1 MQTIQVKPKQTV
13 QVKVKPCVKLASL
26 ALFDTA
32 LLTIYNQAKETIK
45 RTTNGKLEIN
55 QQDQGF
61 AYQVGK
67 DIAQL
72 QETVAA
78 LQTAATTQQ
87 GTKTQW
93 VQKVTLK
100 PGSTESWIN
109 VKVNPELVGKV
120 GVALYGKDSVDK
132 THFKEI
138 YEMPADASYFPL
150 YLIAFA
156 DPEQVDF
163 VSEVG

>member
-1 MQTIQVKPKQTV
+1 M
-13 QVKVKPCVKLASL
+13 
-26 ALFDTA
+26 
-32 LLTIYNQAKETIK
+32 E
-45 RTTNGKLEIN
+45 KLEIN

-72 QETVAA
+72 QDAVAT
-78 LQTAATTQQ
+78 LQTAATAQQ

-109 VKVNPELVGKV
+109 VKVNPELVGKP
-120 GVALYGKDSVDK
+120 GIALLADSTLQTTRCLRK
-132 THFKEI
+132 HHIFLRI
-138 YEMPADASYFPL
+138 SLPL
-150 YLIAFA
+150 QTMNRWIL
-156 DPEQVDF
+156 
-163 VSEVG
+163 

>member
-1 MQTIQVKPKQTV
+1 M
-13 QVKVKPCVKLASL
+13 
-26 ALFDTA
+26 
-32 LLTIYNQAKETIK
+32 E
-45 RTTNGKLEIN
+45 KLEIN

-72 QETVAA
+72 QEAVAA
-78 LQTAATTQQ
+78 LQTAATAKQ
-87 GTKTQW
+87 GKKQW

-100 PGSTESWIN
+100 PGSTESWVN

-120 GVALYGKDSVDK
+120 GVALFANATVEKAY
-132 THFKEI
+132 FKEI
-138 YEMPADASYFPL
+138 YEMPADASYFPM
-150 YLIAFA
+150 YLIALA
-156 DPEQVDF
+156 DHEQVDF

>member
-1 MQTIQVKPKQTV
+1 M
-13 QVKVKPCVKLASL
+13 
-26 ALFDTA
+26 
-32 LLTIYNQAKETIK
+32 
-45 RTTNGKLEIN
+45 GKTEIN

-72 QETVAA
+72 QEAVAT
-78 LQTAATTQQ
+78 LQLAATAQQ
-87 GTKTQW
+87 GTKTKNQW

-109 VKVNPELVGKV
+109 VKVNPELVGKP
-120 GVALYGKDSVDK
+120 GIALHADSSLQ
-132 THFKEI
+132 TIRFKEF
-138 YEMPADASYFPL
+138 YEMPADASFFPA
-150 YLIAFA
+150 YLIALA
-156 DPEQVDF
+156 DHEQVDF

>member
-1 MQTIQVKPKQTV
+1 M
-13 QVKVKPCVKLASL
+13 
-26 ALFDTA
+26 
-32 LLTIYNQAKETIK
+32 E
-45 RTTNGKLEIN
+45 KLEIN
-55 QQDQGF
+55 LQNLEKDKNMEKLEINLKDQGF

-72 QETVAA
+72 QEAVAA
-78 LQTAATTQQ
+78 LQTAVTAQQ

-100 PGSTESWIN
+100 PGTTESWIN
-109 VKVNPELVGKV
+109 VKVNPELVGKA
-120 GVALYGKDSVDK
+120 GVVLLANNPTQITYFKD
-132 THFKEI
+132 I
-138 YEMPADASYFPL
+138 YEMPAEASYFPA

-156 DPEQVDF
+156 DPAQVDF

>member
-1 MQTIQVKPKQTV
+1 M
-13 QVKVKPCVKLASL
+13 
-26 ALFDTA
+26 
-32 LLTIYNQAKETIK
+32 E
-45 RTTNGKLEIN
+45 KLEIN

-72 QETVAA
+72 QEAVAA
-78 LQTAATTQQ
+78 LQAAATAQQ

-100 PGSTESWIN
+100 PGSTESLIN

-120 GVALYGKDSVDK
+120 GVALYGKDNVEK
-132 THFKEI
+132 NHFKEI

>member
-1 MQTIQVKPKQTV
+1 M
-13 QVKVKPCVKLASL
+13 
-26 ALFDTA
+26 
-32 LLTIYNQAKETIK
+32 E
-45 RTTNGKLEIN
+45 KLEIN

-72 QETVAA
+72 QEAVAA
-78 LQTAATTQQ
+78 LQTAATAQQ
-87 GTKTQW
+87 GTKTNTQW

-109 VKVNPELVGKV
+109 VKVNPELVGKA
-120 GVALYGKDSVDK
+120 GVVLLANNPTQITYFKD
-132 THFKEI
+132 I
-138 YEMPADASYFPL
+138 YEMPAEASYFPA

-156 DPEQVDF
+156 DPKQVDF

>member
-1 MQTIQVKPKQTV
+1 M
-13 QVKVKPCVKLASL
+13 
-26 ALFDTA
+26 
-32 LLTIYNQAKETIK
+32 E
-45 RTTNGKLEIN
+45 KLEIN

-72 QETVAA
+72 KEAVAA
-78 LQTAATTQQ
+78 LQTAATAQQ

-109 VKVNPELVGKV
+109 VKVNPELVGKAGMV
-120 GVALYGKDSVDK
+120 LFANATVEKAY
-132 THFKEI
+132 FKEI
-138 YEMPADASYFPL
+138 YEMPTDASYFPM
-150 YLIAFA
+150 YLIALA
-156 DPEQVDF
+156 DHEQVDF

>member
-1 MQTIQVKPKQTV
+1 M
-13 QVKVKPCVKLASL
+13 
-26 ALFDTA
+26 
-32 LLTIYNQAKETIK
+32 E
-45 RTTNGKLEIN
+45 KLEIN

-72 QETVAA
+72 QEAVAA
-78 LQTAATTQQ
+78 LQTAATAQQ
-87 GTKTQW
+87 GTKTKTQW

-109 VKVNPELVGKV
+109 VKVNPELVGKA
-120 GVALYGKDSVDK
+120 GVVLLANNPTQITYFKD
-132 THFKEI
+132 I
-138 YEMPADASYFPL
+138 YEMPAEASYFPA

-156 DPEQVDF
+156 DPKQVDF

>member
-1 MQTIQVKPKQTV
+1 M
-13 QVKVKPCVKLASL
+13 
-26 ALFDTA
+26 
-32 LLTIYNQAKETIK
+32 E
-45 RTTNGKLEIN
+45 KLEVN

-67 DIAQL
+67 DIVHL
-72 QETVAA
+72 QEDVAA
-78 LQTAATTQQ
+78 LQAAATSQQ

-100 PGSTESWIN
+100 PDSTESWAK
-109 VKVNPELVGKV
+109 VKVNPELVGKAGIV
-120 GVALYGKDSVDK
+120 LLANNPTQITY
-132 THFKEI
+132 FKEI
-138 YEMPADASYFPL
+138 YEMPVDASFFPA

-156 DPEQVDF
+156 DPAQVDF

>member
-1 MQTIQVKPKQTV
+1 M
-13 QVKVKPCVKLASL
+13 
-26 ALFDTA
+26 
-32 LLTIYNQAKETIK
+32 E
-45 RTTNGKLEIN
+45 KLEIN

-72 QETVAA
+72 QEAVAA
-78 LQTAATTQQ
+78 LQTAATAQQ

-93 VQKVTLK
+93 VQKVTLRLG

-109 VKVNPELVGKV
+109 VKVNPELVGKA
-120 GVALYGKDSVDK
+120 GIALFADS
-132 THFKEI
+132 TLQTTRFKEF
-138 YEMPADASYFPL
+138 YEMPADASYFPA
-150 YLIAFA
+150 YLIALA
-156 DPEQVDF
+156 DHEQVDF

>member
-1 MQTIQVKPKQTV
+1 M
-13 QVKVKPCVKLASL
+13 
-26 ALFDTA
+26 
-32 LLTIYNQAKETIK
+32 E
-45 RTTNGKLEIN
+45 KLEIN
-55 QQDQGF
+55 QQAQGF

-72 QETVAA
+72 QESVAA
-78 LQTAATTQQ
+78 LQTSATAQQ
-87 GTKTQW
+87 GTKTKW

-109 VKVNPELVGKV
+109 VKVNPELVGKA
-120 GVALYGKDSVDK
+120 GVVLLANNPMQITY
-132 THFKEI
+132 FKEI
-138 YEMPADASYFPL
+138 YEMPAEASFFPA

-156 DPEQVDF
+156 SPEQVDF

>member
-1 MQTIQVKPKQTV
+1 M
-13 QVKVKPCVKLASL
+13 
-26 ALFDTA
+26 
-32 LLTIYNQAKETIK
+32 E
-45 RTTNGKLEIN
+45 KLEIN

-72 QETVAA
+72 QEAVAA
-78 LQTAATTQQ
+78 LQTAAATAQQ

-109 VKVNPELVGKV
+109 VKVNPELVGKAGMV
-120 GVALYGKDSVDK
+120 LFANATVEKAY
-132 THFKEI
+132 FKEI
-138 YEMPADASYFPL
+138 YEMPADASYFPM
-150 YLIAFA
+150 YLIALA
-156 DPEQVDF
+156 DHEQVDF
-163 VSEVG
+163 MSEVG

>member
-1 MQTIQVKPKQTV
+1 M
-13 QVKVKPCVKLASL
+13 
-26 ALFDTA
+26 
-32 LLTIYNQAKETIK
+32 E
-45 RTTNGKLEIN
+45 KLEIN

-78 LQTAATTQQ
+78 LQTAATAQQ

-109 VKVNPELVGKV
+109 VKVNPELVGKG
-120 GVALYGKDSVDK
+120 GVALFANATMEKAY
-132 THFKEI
+132 FKEI
-138 YEMPADASYFPL
+138 YEMPADASYFPM

-156 DPEQVDF
+156 DPAQVDF

>member
-1 MQTIQVKPKQTV
+1 M
-13 QVKVKPCVKLASL
+13 
-26 ALFDTA
+26 
-32 LLTIYNQAKETIK
+32 E
-45 RTTNGKLEIN
+45 KLEIN

-72 QETVAA
+72 QEAVAA
-78 LQTAATTQQ
+78 LQTAVTAQQ

-100 PGSTESWIN
+100 PGTTESWIN
-109 VKVNPELVGKV
+109 VKVNPELVGKP
-120 GVALYGKDSVDK
+120 GIALLADS
-132 THFKEI
+132 TLQTTRFKEF
-138 YEMPADASYFPL
+138 YEMPAEASYFPA
-150 YLIAFA
+150 YLIALA
-156 DPEQVDF
+156 DHEQVDF

>member
-1 MQTIQVKPKQTV
+1 M
-13 QVKVKPCVKLASL
+13 
-26 ALFDTA
+26 
-32 LLTIYNQAKETIK
+32 E
-45 RTTNGKLEIN
+45 KLEIN

-72 QETVAA
+72 QEAVAA
-78 LQTAATTQQ
+78 LQTAATAQQ

-100 PGSTESWIN
+100 PGTTESWIN
-109 VKVNPELVGKV
+109 VKVNPELVGKA
-120 GVALYGKDSVDK
+120 GVVLLANNPTQITYFKD
-132 THFKEI
+132 I
-138 YEMPADASYFPL
+138 YEMPAEASYFPA

-156 DPEQVDF
+156 DPAQVDF

>member
-1 MQTIQVKPKQTV
+1 M
-13 QVKVKPCVKLASL
+13 
-26 ALFDTA
+26 
-32 LLTIYNQAKETIK
+32 E
-45 RTTNGKLEIN
+45 KLEIN

-72 QETVAA
+72 QEAVAA
-78 LQTAATTQQ
+78 LQTAATAQQ
-87 GTKTQW
+87 GTKTKTQW

-109 VKVNPELVGKV
+109 VKVNPEFVGKA
-120 GVALYGKDSVDK
+120 GVVLLANNPTQITYFKD
-132 THFKEI
+132 I
-138 YEMPADASYFPL
+138 YEMPAEASYFPA

-156 DPEQVDF
+156 DPKQVDF

>member
-1 MQTIQVKPKQTV
+1 M
-13 QVKVKPCVKLASL
+13 
-26 ALFDTA
+26 
-32 LLTIYNQAKETIK
+32 E
-45 RTTNGKLEIN
+45 KLEIN
-55 QQDQGF
+55 QQDKAF
-61 AYQVGK
+61 IYQLGK
-67 DIAQL
+67 DIAHL
-72 QETVAA
+72 QEAVAA
-78 LQTAATTQQ
+78 LQTSATAQQ
-87 GTKTQW
+87 GTKNQW

-132 THFKEI
+132 TYFKEI

-156 DPEQVDF
+156 DPAQVDF

>member
-1 MQTIQVKPKQTV
+1 M
-13 QVKVKPCVKLASL
+13 
-26 ALFDTA
+26 
-32 LLTIYNQAKETIK
+32 E
-45 RTTNGKLEIN
+45 KLEIN

-72 QETVAA
+72 QEAVAA
-78 LQTAATTQQ
+78 LQAAATAQ

-109 VKVNPELVGKV
+109 VKVNPELVGKAGMV
-120 GVALYGKDSVDK
+120 LFADDTVEKAY
-132 THFKEI
+132 FKEI
-138 YEMPADASYFPL
+138 YEMPTDASYFPM
-150 YLIAFA
+150 YLIALA

-163 VSEVG
+163 VSEVE

>member
-1 MQTIQVKPKQTV
+1 M
-13 QVKVKPCVKLASL
+13 
-26 ALFDTA
+26 
-32 LLTIYNQAKETIK
+32 E
-45 RTTNGKLEIN
+45 KLEIN

-72 QETVAA
+72 QEAVAA
-78 LQTAATTQQ
+78 LQTAATAQQ
-87 GTKTQW
+87 GTKTKTQW

-120 GVALYGKDSVDK
+120 GMALYGKDTMEK

-138 YEMPADASYFPL
+138 YEMPANASYFPL

-156 DPEQVDF
+156 NPEQVDF

>member
-1 MQTIQVKPKQTV
+1 M
-13 QVKVKPCVKLASL
+13 
-26 ALFDTA
+26 
-32 LLTIYNQAKETIK
+32 E
-45 RTTNGKLEIN
+45 KLEIN

-67 DIAQL
+67 DIAHL
-72 QETVAA
+72 QEAVAA
-78 LQTAATTQQ
+78 LQTADTAQQ
-87 GTKTQW
+87 ETKTKTQW
-93 VQKVTLK
+93 VQKLTLK
-100 PGSTESWIN
+100 PGSTESWVN

-120 GVALYGKDSVDK
+120 GMALFANATVEKAY
-132 THFKEI
+132 FKEI
-138 YEMPADASYFPL
+138 YEMPVDASYYPA